1 MVRTWAEKEMR
12 NLVRMKKCNL
22 PVPEPILLRSHVL
35 VMEFIGKDGW
45 PAPKLKDVELSGSK
59 ARELYRDAVEM
70 MWTMYS
76 KCKLVHADLSEFNLL
91 YHEGKIVIIDVS
103 QSVEHEHPHA
113 LEFLRKDCTNITDF
127 FRKKDVS
134 TMTVKELFDFIT
146 DPTITEENMEECL
159 EKMSEKIANRSFDE
173 FTEQQ
178 KLEEAVF
185 KQIFIPKTLHDVYDI
200 ERDIFGKTNKDELV
214 YKTITGLDA
223 NLQVAENPEILQNGL
238 ASGELIPDARLI
250 GGTNAVWGQFPATV
264 SINTPFHLH
273 CGGVILHPSHVLTSA
288 QCVLN
293 NQNRLIDPYW
303 LTIVAGDVA
312 LAPVGARRQTRR
324 VSQIFVHPEFNVFTR
339 EHDLAVLRLD
349 RPFETP
355 SNTLDWARRRTRVT
369 PPGEQC
375 QFAGWGAASNA
386 ANAPVNVLQRF
397 LPMNINDRDLC
408 NQATMHAGRVRDG
421 MICAG
426 NTAASNNAAPC
437 NGNLGTGLFCN
448 RELVGILSFGV
459 NCGVANNPPV
469 FTQVRNY
476 NRWIDQQFG
485 RTDGLPPNWTP
496 GHL

>member
-1 MVRTWAEKEMR
+1 MR
-12 NLVRMKKCNL
+12 L
-22 PVPEPILLRSHVL
+22 ILAVL
-35 VMEFIGKDGW
+35 
-45 PAPKLKDVELSGSK
+45 
-59 ARELYRDAVEM
+59 
-70 MWTMYS
+70 
-76 KCKLVHADLSEFNLL
+76 
-91 YHEGKIVIIDVS
+91 
-103 QSVEHEHPHA
+103 
-113 LEFLRKDCTNITDF
+113 
-127 FRKKDVS
+127 
-134 TMTVKELFDFIT
+134 
-146 DPTITEENMEECL
+146 
-159 EKMSEKIANRSFDE
+159 
-173 FTEQQ
+173 
-178 KLEEAVF
+178 AVF
-185 KQIFIPKTLHDVYDI
+185 
-200 ERDIFGKTNKDELV
+200 
-214 YKTITGLDA
+214 
-223 NLQVAENPEILQNGL
+223 GL